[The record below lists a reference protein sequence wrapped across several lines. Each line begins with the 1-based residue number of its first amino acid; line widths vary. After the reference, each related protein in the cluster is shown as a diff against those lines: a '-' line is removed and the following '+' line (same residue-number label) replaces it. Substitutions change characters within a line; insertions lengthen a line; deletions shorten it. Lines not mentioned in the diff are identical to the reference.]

1 MKELLKKLVIITMLL
16 TLAASIASCGKTDD
30 KDGATSSDK
39 NMMPDFEAED
49 FKGNKIS
56 NKMFKKNSV
65 TVMSFWF
72 NGCSA
77 CIGEMQDL
85 EQLNNELKAKGGAV
99 VGVSVEGSD
108 DNEFKEAKAI
118 MEKKKATFTN
128 IRITSGQAMADYI
141 NEIYAFP
148 TTVFVNREGRIIGEP
163 LTGTIDRYKNEIQK
177 RIDETVKND
186 AGK

>member
-1 MKELLKKLVIITMLL
+1 
-16 TLAASIASCGKTDD
+16 
-30 KDGATSSDK
+30 
-39 NMMPDFEAED
+39 
-49 FKGNKIS
+49 
-56 NKMFKKNSV
+56 
-65 TVMSFWF
+65 
-72 NGCSA
+72 
-77 CIGEMQDL
+77 
-85 EQLNNELKAKGGAV
+85 
-99 VGVSVEGSD
+99 
-108 DNEFKEAKAI
+108 

-177 RIDETVKND
+177 RIDETIKND